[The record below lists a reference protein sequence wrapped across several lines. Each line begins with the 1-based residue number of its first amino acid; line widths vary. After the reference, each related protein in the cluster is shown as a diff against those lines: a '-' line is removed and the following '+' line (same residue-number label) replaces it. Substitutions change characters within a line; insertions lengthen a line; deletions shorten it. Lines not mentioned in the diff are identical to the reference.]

1 MGLDEIRSSDG
12 SVDRSSSS
20 AKIIQQGLDNDLEND
35 KFIQAYDDLELEVTA
50 TMQSVPEFIE
60 QEAVDSNLLYDR
72 TFSL

>member
-1 MGLDEIRSSDG
+1 MINSFR
-12 SVDRSSSS
+12 
-20 AKIIQQGLDNDLEND
+20 
-35 KFIQAYDDLELEVTA
+35 AYDDLELEVTA